1 MSSELLVL
9 LGLDNLMWVSL
20 YLFYINYCYGLVSNE
35 RHNWFLVTAVLFY
48 SESEHFVSPDGNIVS
63 NQSFS
68 SYAWKW
74 ACRLSLIERLNS
86 GMLRMFVIS
95 QLQILL
101 CSCKIALYKC
111 DMHCCSTEV

>member
-1 MSSELLVL
+1 MLQ
-9 LGLDNLMWVSL
+9 GLDNLMWVSL

-48 SESEHFVSPDGNIVS
+48 SESEHFVSPDGSIVS
-63 NQSFS
+63 TQSFS

-74 ACRLSLIERLNS
+74 ACRLSLIARLNS
-86 GMLRMFVIS
+86 GMLRVFVIS

-101 CSCKIALYKC
+101 SSCKIALYIC
-111 DMHCCSTEV
+111 DMH